1 VDDKYY
7 LSEDK
12 IKYILTRPKNFECKI
27 NPDKSNCLR
36 TNYGNA
42 SANETYIA
50 AQRGRNLQSGVEQVF
65 EPRYDG
71 KTNCI
76 TSVQKDNLV
85 IQLNERQQRNYKELD
100 EKANTFLSTSWK
112 GSQAN
117 GMTLVNDTAKIR
129 RLTPTECARLQ
140 TIPNWYKW
148 NCSDTQKYKMLGNGW
163 TIEIIKHILSYM
175 PTSGS

>member
-1 VDDKYY
+1 MFCDIPQPKDRGLLLRDILEDEVDDKYY
-7 LSEDK
+7 LSEK
-12 IKYILTRPKNFECKI
+12 VISKLIEHKERHKEKGNGFGVIFHKEENKMQSLTVGGKGMNDLVCV
-27 NPDKSNCLR
+27 
-36 TNYGNA
+36 
-42 SANETYIA
+42 

-85 IQLNERQQRNYKELD
+85 
-100 EKANTFLSTSWK
+100 
-112 GSQAN
+112 
-117 GMTLVNDTAKIR
+117 NDRAKIR